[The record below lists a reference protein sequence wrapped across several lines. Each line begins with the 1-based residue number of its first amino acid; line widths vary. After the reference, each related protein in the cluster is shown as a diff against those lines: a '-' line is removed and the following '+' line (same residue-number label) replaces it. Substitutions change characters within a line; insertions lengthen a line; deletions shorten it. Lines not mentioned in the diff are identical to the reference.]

1 MLPFQQSETEPE
13 PEPRSAEYRAFHEFA
28 ELTTQK
34 RELKDELERIEK
46 ALANLE
52 PLLLDYLGE
61 NGYESVR
68 IGGYTIKA
76 QRLPWVYP
84 IEGATREMVITAL
97 KAAGLEKYVKENYS
111 TQSLTKYISDLE
123 EEYANEL
130 RNETMKSVLEIVP
143 APLAEVIELKPA
155 YVIHATKK

>member
-1 MLPFQQSETEPE
+1 
-13 PEPRSAEYRAFHEFA
+13 
-28 ELTTQK
+28 
-34 RELKDELERIEK
+34 
-46 ALANLE
+46 
-52 PLLLDYLGE
+52 
-61 NGYESVR
+61 
-68 IGGYTIKA
+68 
-76 QRLPWVYP
+76 
-84 IEGATREMVITAL
+84 MVITAL